1 MRTWPTLL
9 SAIVLVGPSVAPPAA
24 AENAL
29 VCNVAALTAAQ
40 HERHQK
46 LGRLLRS
53 AVVQKA
59 ELENGYDFVMDLG
72 RLPADTAGEA
82 FCVVE
87 VAEFPER
94 LGARRVGR
102 DAARDQFLGA
112 RVEVKTQL
120 GLDAFV
126 NRTRRRG
133 PAGRTGVVGHGLRT
147 SNTADA

>member
-72 RLPADTAGEA
+72 RLPADSAGEA

-87 VAEFPER
+87 VAEWVDLESRCCPFLSFGIELEPKGKTVR
-94 LGARRVGR
+94 LRLTGGKGAKT
-102 DAARDQFLGA
+102 FLESEAGP
-112 RVEVKTQL
+112 L
-120 GLDAFV
+120 GI
-126 NRTRRRG
+126 G
-133 PAGRTGVVGHGLRT
+133 E
-147 SNTADA
+147 

>member
-72 RLPADTAGEA
+72 RLPADSAGEA

-87 VAEFPER
+87 VAEWVDLESRCCPFLSFGIELEPKGKTVR
-94 LGARRVGR
+94 LRLTGGKGAK
-102 DAARDQFLGA
+102 AFLESEAGP
-112 RVEVKTQL
+112 L
-120 GLDAFV
+120 GM
-126 NRTRRRG
+126 G
-133 PAGRTGVVGHGLRT
+133 E
-147 SNTADA
+147 

>member
-1 MRTWPTLL
+1 MRTWSTLL

-24 AENAL
+24 AKNAL

-72 RLPADTAGEA
+72 RLPADSAGEA

-87 VAEFPER
+87 VAEWVDLESRCCPFLSFGIELEPKGKTVR
-94 LGARRVGR
+94 LRLTGGNGAK
-102 DAARDQFLGA
+102 AFLESEAGP
-112 RVEVKTQL
+112 L
-120 GLDAFV
+120 GM
-126 NRTRRRG
+126 G
-133 PAGRTGVVGHGLRT
+133 E
-147 SNTADA
+147 

>member
-9 SAIVLVGPSVAPPAA
+9 FAIVLVGPSVAPPAA
-24 AENAL
+24 AENAF

-72 RLPADTAGEA
+72 RLPADSAGEA

-87 VAEFPER
+87 VAEWVDLESRCCPFLSFGSELEPKGKTVR
-94 LGARRVGR
+94 LRLTGGMGAK
-102 DAARDQFLGA
+102 AFLESEAGP
-112 RVEVKTQL
+112 L
-120 GLDAFV
+120 GM
-126 NRTRRRG
+126 G
-133 PAGRTGVVGHGLRT
+133 E
-147 SNTADA
+147 

>member
-72 RLPADTAGEA
+72 RLPADSAGEA

-87 VAEFPER
+87 VAEWVDLESRCCPFLSFGIELEPKGKTVR
-94 LGARRVGR
+94 LRLTGGMGAK
-102 DAARDQFLGA
+102 AFLESEAGP
-112 RVEVKTQL
+112 L
-120 GLDAFV
+120 GM
-126 NRTRRRG
+126 G
-133 PAGRTGVVGHGLRT
+133 E
-147 SNTADA
+147 